1 MNLAGNT
8 VLITG
13 GASGIGLAFAERFL
27 KAGSKVIICGRREEK
42 LMEAQVRFPGLQTRV
57 CDVASETD
65 RIALF
70 DWASQEFPDLNV
82 LVNNAGIQLR
92 TDLANTQLSWKEQQ
106 NEIAINFEAPAHMA
120 TLFIPFLKKQKEP
133 VILNVTSGLAFT
145 PGAFAPVYSAT
156 KAALHSFTQSLRYQL
171 SNTNIKV
178 IEVAPPAVNTDLSAP
193 GLHTFGAPVD
203 EFADAIF
210 ERLAGEELEMG
221 YGSSELG
228 RKATPEE
235 REQIFNRINP
245 PKK

>member
-1 MNLAGNT
+1 MNLKGNT

-13 GASGIGLAFAERFL
+13 GASGIGLALAERFL
-27 KAGSKVIICGRREEK
+27 TAGNTVIICGRRKEK
-42 LMEAQVRFPGLQTRV
+42 LEEARQNFPELLTRE

-65 RIALF
+65 RLALF
-70 DWASQEFPDLNV
+70 EWSAKEFPELNV

-92 TDLANTQLSWKEQQ
+92 TDLTGKQLSWKEQQ
-106 NEIAINFEAPAHMA
+106 NEIAINFEAPVHLSM
-120 TLFIPFLKKQKEP
+120 LFIPFLKQQKEP
-133 VILNVTSGLAFT
+133 VIINVTSGLAFT

-171 SNTNIKV
+171 SSANIKV
-178 IEVAPPAVNTDLSAP
+178 IEVAPPAVQTDLSAP
-193 GLHTFGAPVD
+193 GLHTFGVPLN
-203 EFADAIF
+203 EFADAVF
-210 ERLAGEELEMG
+210 EKLKTDEIEFG
-221 YGSSELG
+221 YGTSEAS